1 MNPMIKSAEFGPVFK
16 FFDYLF
22 VHRRKIM
29 LAGSCLYLYTEL
41 FKPELFCN
49 TVSMSDRWK
58 KFRQSG
64 EKHAQIKYK
73 EPTILPHLQEIID
86 EALAQTKL
94 MDEYKKQIVF
104 KLSKIHTF
112 HRCGISSHILGS
124 KLIIHLPE
132 YLNMTPEYVRK
143 DVILGCLHDYSVN
156 LEESDKWLTPDGL
169 KFIKTFILTP
179 AEKKFLIT
187 HAIYT
192 AVDESN
198 LWRCLNTILYMYTI
212 FITWNFVRL
221 DKTKPPAQGFITFL
235 AIVSVMA
242 IILYL
247 INTSAF
253 LRSEQNGLAKTA
265 TNNLYKSSGLKRL
278 VSSEY
283 INEEM
288 VNAGISYYQKMYHMQ
303 ELLHELG
310 EPGRF
315 EIETK
320 ILPDGKI
327 FLGFQQRRLEPTEG
341 IEILSKLASKPHLPR
356 TQS

>member
-112 HRCGISSHILGS
+112 HRCGISSHILG
-124 KLIIHLPE
+124 
-132 YLNMTPEYVRK
+132 N
-143 DVILGCLHDYSVN
+143 
-156 LEESDKWLTPDGL
+156 
-169 KFIKTFILTP
+169 
-179 AEKKFLIT
+179 
-187 HAIYT
+187 
-192 AVDESN
+192 
-198 LWRCLNTILYMYTI
+198 
-212 FITWNFVRL
+212 
-221 DKTKPPAQGFITFL
+221 KTKPPAQGFITFL